1 MRKFRCLRLGPKQLH
16 SMLVSES
23 FMRHESQRISF
34 YLWKKNEQFPNQHI
48 VLLCMYRVVMG
59 YTYPMFANS
68 GCYHFMSS
76 QYVLHIMFC
85 QSTGW
90 ISRSSLKETEE
101 LWDGSGSEDTG
112 LSVCLQCDI
121 LAWIHH
127 KRFL

>member
-1 MRKFRCLRLGPKQLH
+1 MRKFRLGPKQLH

-34 YLWKKNEQFPNQHI
+34 LSVEKKMNSFLNQHT

-76 QYVLHIMFC
+76 QYVLYIMFVRV
-85 QSTGW
+85 Q
-90 ISRSSLKETEE
+90 
-101 LWDGSGSEDTG
+101 DGLVE
-112 LSVCLQCDI
+112 V
-121 LAWIHH
+121 A
-127 KRFL
+127 